1 MPYLLI
7 YLLKLSVS
15 LAIVYLFYQWLLR
28 RITFYNWN
36 RWYLVGYS
44 LLSFFIA
51 GINIAPALSRHNNV
65 TRWVP
70 VIPFE
75 NGVSADKAADNIGVW
90 QFVTLT
96 IAVGAVVLL
105 LRVVLQLFS
114 VMRMK
119 QRARKVSY
127 GAVTIYEVDETVI
140 PFTFGNAIF
149 INRQLHQPAEL
160 EEIIA
165 HEFVHV
171 RQRHSI
177 DILFGE
183 LLCLLNWYNPFAW
196 LIRRAIRQNLEFI
209 ADQEVLRQGVDR
221 KQYQYLLL
229 KVIGNS
235 QFSIAS
241 QFNFSSL
248 KKRIA
253 MMNKI
258 KTAKVNLLRFL
269 FILPSL
275 AVVLLAFRSRDA
287 KQEAVPP
294 QKLSDVVCSQPCTDT
309 PRVNKK
315 GYAITVKEKNG
326 SGTVV
331 IKDQDGNVVKSM
343 TLDEWNKNQAA
354 LEKQYGFLP
363 PPPPPPAHTG
373 NIPPPPPPAKTGVS
387 APVPPPPP
395 PPPATSGNVPPPP
408 PPPTTAT
415 LAGVK
420 PSVAVKTVTSVT
432 VKPVAVCR
440 VSTGTVATT
449 QVSVKPAVVTEV
461 RKINMT
467 APVVTCVVI
476 DSTTSHATRQSL

>member
-51 GINIAPALSRHNNV
+51 GINIAPALSRHNTV
-65 TRWVP
+65 TSWVP

-75 NGVSADKAADNIGVW
+75 NGVSAGKAVDSVGVR
-90 QFVTLT
+90 QFVMLT

-105 LRVVLQLFS
+105 LRVLLQLFS
-114 VMRMK
+114 VIRMK
-119 QRARKVSY
+119 QRARKVSH
-127 GAVTIYEVDETVI
+127 GAVTIYEVDEAVI

-149 INRQLHQPAEL
+149 INRHLHQPAEL

-171 RQRHSI
+171 RQRHSV

-196 LIRRAIRQNLEFI
+196 LIRKAIRQNLEFI
-209 ADQEVLRQGVDR
+209 ADQEVLQQGVDR
-221 KQYQYLLL
+221 RQYQYLLL

-235 QFSIAS
+235 HFSIAS

-269 FILPSL
+269 FILPSV
-275 AVVLLAFRSRDA
+275 AVVLLAFRSRDV
-287 KQEAVPP
+287 KDQIVQPR
-294 QKLSDVVCSQPCTDT
+294 KISDVVCVQPCTDT

-315 GYAITVKEKNG
+315 GYQLVVKEKNG
-326 SGTVV
+326 SGTVM
-331 IKDQDGNVVKSM
+331 INDQNGKLIKSM
-343 TLDEWNKNQAA
+343 TLDEWNKNHAA
-354 LEKQYGFLP
+354 YEEEYGFLP
-363 PPPPPPAHTG
+363 PPPPPR
-373 NIPPPPPPAKTGVS
+373 
-387 APVPPPPP
+387 VPTVNAPPPP
-395 PPPATSGNVPPPP
+395 PPPAQPGAKTPPPP
-408 PPPTTAT
+408 PPPT
-415 LAGVK
+415 
-420 PSVAVKTVTSVT
+420 P
-432 VKPVAVCR
+432 
-440 VSTGTVATT
+440 
-449 QVSVKPAVVTEV
+449 PAVVTVAETPTPATQVKVASRTNVAAKAACQVSVSTSASPSVAATPAVGVSV
-461 RKINMT
+461 RTTMT
-467 APVVTCVVI
+467 SPAVVCVTV
-476 DSTTSHATRQSL
+476 DSTAVRAAKHSL